1 MSTKTL
7 RWQRAIALLVT
18 VIVVVALV
26 VPTMAKTPQAP
37 AQASP
42 NGLQGKSYTATYRG
56 QTHGALRDMPIR
68 INAAMTGDGS
78 VKDPRGDFQL
88 PRRITNTSAKGGAVT
103 DRAAASEAPSA
114 YRPSPP
120 PYKKILDDPM
130 PGLWATWHGNNQ
142 GDNRTLFLYSFIP
155 PDTNGDTSGDAYT
168 YGYYVQLVNNVM
180 SVWDYSQANVYG
192 AWPRN
197 VLGPIPTNSLF
208 YGTGTECEYSN
219 DGDPIVL
226 YDEQADRWL
235 ISQFSLYY
243 YPSGPF
249 FQCIAVSKTGDP
261 TGEYW
266 LYQFM
271 TPLTGLDYDE
281 DPTTAMTYGYKMN
294 DYPKFGI
301 WQNAYYMTVNQFREG
316 DFNWAGAGIY
326 AFDRATMMSGGA
338 ASYLYWDPFAA
349 FNCSMGT
356 YYTTESNPWCFLG
369 GMLPADND
377 GAWAPSG
384 SPGYVM
390 MFEDDA
396 WSTPAYTTGDDLEL
410 YYLSVSWPISGVM
423 GWEATLPVNAFDSE
437 VCAGYQRTCIQQL
450 GTTAT
455 VDAISDRLMAR
466 LQYRNFGP
474 VTGQSMVVN
483 HTVDVSGAYP
493 IGQAGLRWY
502 ELKNTGAG
510 WYVAQQG
517 DYAPDT
523 NGRWMASMAMD
534 VQGNMAIGYSIS
546 SLAMYPGIRY
556 TGRLVSDPANTLP
569 QGEANARSGS
579 GSQTAS
585 AVYGSSYA
593 RWGDYSGMN
602 VASGTGCD
610 FLYTQQYYRATA
622 PLEWSTDIVN
632 FGYAGTGQCF
642 DFTSIYPDT
651 VIDTGPS
658 SPTLNPNASFTFH
671 GLTNGGADL
680 AGNSASFDHT
690 YECKIDSGAWY
701 DCSSPD
707 AFTVGSG
714 AHTFYV
720 RAMNMLGMLD
730 PTPASWTWTV
740 LGSYTTTFQSVAM
753 YDGHVIESSETSEIG
768 GLANTFNSYISIGD
782 SAGDKQVRGFL
793 SFNTASL
800 PDTAIVTR
808 ITVYMRQNAAIGTS
822 PFVWGGPLLL
832 DIRQPYFGASLN
844 LLASD
849 FQAGA
854 DALGV
859 TAFTGPDINNWWN
872 ATDNAASLPFVNL
885 TGTTQFR
892 VRFTVPDNDDNSVDW
907 MNFFSGNYIS
917 VASRP
922 YLVVEYYIP

>member
-18 VIVVVALV
+18 VIMVLALV
-26 VPTMAKTPQAP
+26 VPTMAKDAPQAP
-37 AQASP
+37 AGV

-56 QTHGALRDMPIR
+56 QTQTALRNIPIR
-68 INAAMTGDGS
+68 INAAMPTGDTPLQ
-78 VKDPRGDFQL
+78 DPRSDLQI
-88 PRRITNTSAKGGAVT
+88 PRRITNTNAKGPAIT
-103 DRAAASEAPSA
+103 DRPVASEASSA

-130 PGLWATWHGNNQ
+130 PGLWATWAGNNQ
-142 GDNRTLFLYSFIP
+142 GNNRTLFQYSFNP
-155 PDTNGDTSGDAYT
+155 PDTNGDTSGDAWS
-168 YGYYVQLVNNVM
+168 YGYYVQMVNNVM
-180 SVWDYSQANVYG
+180 SVWDYGQSNVYG
-192 AWPRN
+192 LWPKA
-197 VLGPIPTNSLF
+197 VLGPIPTNTLWN
-208 YGTGTECEYSN
+208 GTGTECEYSN

-235 ISQFSLYY
+235 ITQFSLYY

-261 TGEYW
+261 TGAYW
-266 LYQFM
+266 LYQFA
-271 TPLTGLDYDE
+271 TPVTGLDYDD
-281 DPTTAMTYGYKMN
+281 DPTTAMTPGYKMN

-301 WQNAYYMTVNQFREG
+301 WQDAYYMTVNQFREG

-326 AFDRATMMSGGA
+326 AFDRTTMMSGGA

-377 GAWAPSG
+377 GAWAPAG
-384 SPGYVM
+384 TPGYVM

-396 WSTPAYTTGDDLEL
+396 WSTPAYTTGDDLEIYSL
-410 YYLSVSWPISGVM
+410 MMNWGGAVGVM
-423 GWEATLPVNAFDSE
+423 AWETTLGVATFDSE

-455 VDAISDRLMAR
+455 VDAIADRLMAR

-474 VTGQSMVVN
+474 ATGQSMVVN

-502 ELKNTGAG
+502 ELKNTGGG

-517 DYAPDT
+517 TYAPDT
-523 NGRWMASMAMD
+523 HSRWMGSIAMD
-534 VQGNMAIGYSIS
+534 VQGNMALGYSIS
-546 SLAMYPGIRY
+546 SAAMYPGIRY
-556 TGRLVSDPANTLP
+556 TGRLVGDPLNTLP
-569 QGEANARSGS
+569 QGEAIARNGGGSQTSGS
-579 GSQTAS
+579 GN
-585 AVYGSSYA
+585 
-593 RWGDYSGMN
+593 RWGDYSAMN

-610 FLYTQQYYRATA
+610 FLYTQQYYRATHSW
-622 PLEWSTDIVN
+622 EWSTDIVN
-632 FGYAGTGQCF
+632 FGYAGFGQCF
-642 DFTSIYPDT
+642 DFAAIAPDT

-658 SPTLNPNASFTFH
+658 SPTLNPSGNFTFH
-671 GLTNGGADL
+671 GVANGGADVV
-680 AGNSASFDHT
+680 G
-690 YECKIDSGAWY
+690 YECKIDGGAWFA
-701 DCSSPD
+701 CSSPYN
-707 AFTVGSG
+707 FTLGSG
-714 AHTFYV
+714 THTFYV
-720 RAMNMLGMLD
+720 RAINILGLVD
-730 PTPASWTWTV
+730 PTPASWTWTI
-740 LGSYTTTFQSVAM
+740 LGSYTSTFQSVAS
-753 YDGHVIESSETSEIG
+753 YDGHAIESTETSEVG
-768 GLANTFNSYISIGD
+768 GSANTFNSYISIGD

-793 SFNTASL
+793 SFNTAAL
-800 PDTAIVTR
+800 PDTAVITR
-808 ITVYMRQNAAIGTS
+808 ITVYIRRSGVVGTS

-849 FQAGA
+849 FQAGSDQA
-854 DALGV
+854 GFA
-859 TAFTGPDINNWWN
+859 AFTGPDINNWYS
-872 ATDNAASLPFVNL
+872 ATDNGVSLPFVNR

-892 VRFTVPDNDDNSVDW
+892 VRFTIPDNDDNSIDW
-907 MNFFSGNYIS
+907 ANFFSGNYIS

-922 YLVVEYYIP
+922 YIVVEYWVP